1 MGDVTQKV
9 RLLLLSVRAKH
20 KTSDMGNVEC
30 FSLCVYERCEG
41 GAHRQRS
48 PSSCCFGWDVS
59 LYFGLTGLQVIQK
72 FPQQQRQKFTC
83 WHMDLSFDMFIKL
96 KKQVL
101 TIWFLNIKLILF
113 LFIIF
118 CCWSAP
124 GQKVFL
130 SFVWFTY
137 DGFWRQKNICNHS
150 CTKEKK
156 RKNVLSNI

>member
-1 MGDVTQKV
+1 MFLFV
-9 RLLLLSVRAKH
+9 RVWKMWGWCPSSEITIILLFWL
-20 KTSDMGNVEC
+20 GF
-30 FSLCVYERCEG
+30 FSLLWTHW
-41 GAHRQRS
+41 A
-48 PSSCCFGWDVS
+48 CCRLFK
-59 LYFGLTGLQVIQK
+59 K
-72 FPQQQRQKFTC
+72 FPQQYRQKFTC

-101 TIWFLNIKLILF
+101 TIWFLNIKFILV

-156 RKNVLSNI
+156 KCTEQHLVLTLTADPT